1 MPAPTTSAEH
11 PPLDVSIADALVRV
25 GMLAPKLRDD
35 AATVI
40 AVCLAD
46 DLDKAESARPS
57 PTTATIELIQ
67 RAVTERYGLH
77 MRDMTTRDRHER
89 VAHPRQVA
97 MFLAYEITKASL
109 QEIGAAFGGRD
120 HGTVIHA
127 CKAVK
132 NRMATDVGFFAEV
145 KALRQLFTVT

>member
-1 MPAPTTSAEH
+1 MAKLLIEGAG
-11 PPLDVSIADALVRV
+11 LDVSIADALVRV

-40 AVCLAD
+40 AVCMAD
-46 DLDKAESARPS
+46 NLDLSQPAHPA

-77 MRDMTTRDRHER
+77 MRDMTAKDRHER

-132 NRMATDVGFFAEV
+132 NRMEMDPRFFAEV
-145 KALRQLFTVT
+145 KSLRQLFIAT